1 MGAGLETYLSIEG
14 LAKYL
19 GIAEKTVRK
28 WVLNHDIPYH
38 KIMKIIRFRVSEIEQ
53 WIEASGKN
61 PQGNGGEEQDGD
73 LFAED
78 EAGNEMGGEEEK
90 DIETAA
96 SEGVV

>member
-1 MGAGLETYLSIEG
+1 METYLSIEG

-53 WIEASGKN
+53 WIETNGKN
-61 PQGNGGEEQDGD
+61 PQGNDDEEQEGD

-78 EAGNEMGGEEEK
+78 EAGDEKGMEEGNG
-90 DIETAA
+90 IEAEETG
-96 SEGVV
+96 GVV